1 MLPYCG
7 ETAMTILR
15 TLGNLITGVIGIESV
30 GGPISTIGVTSQV
43 VATGFSNVLYLIVLI
58 SINLAVFNLLPVP
71 ALDGCQIVFCI
82 IEWIAGKPIDRKIQ
96 GWINGI
102 GLIVLLGFAVLVDLL
117 KL

>member
-1 MLPYCG
+1 MESISCSF
-7 ETAMTILR
+7 LR
-15 TLGNLITGVIGIESV
+15 L
-30 GGPISTIGVTSQV
+30 
-43 VATGFSNVLYLIVLI
+43 
-58 SINLAVFNLLPVP
+58 FNLLPVP